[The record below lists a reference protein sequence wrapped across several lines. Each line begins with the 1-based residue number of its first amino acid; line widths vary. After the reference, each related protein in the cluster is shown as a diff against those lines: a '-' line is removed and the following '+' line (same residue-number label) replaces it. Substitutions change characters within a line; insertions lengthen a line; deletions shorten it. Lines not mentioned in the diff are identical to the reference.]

1 MLLAKT
7 IKPRKGEKKE
17 FVCDVI
23 VAFSV
28 NNHEAKNI
36 DDYKQKV
43 KEDYHQ
49 QYNIWLTD
57 SEIQNI
63 EER

>member
-7 IKPRKGEKKE
+7 IKPRKSEKKE
-17 FVCDVI
+17 FICDVV
-23 VAFSV
+23 VAFCV